1 MNKGLVL
8 VLLMAANPDVS
19 CASEKPTDLA
29 SRCSNVSVL
38 LDCTDGPCVCSQDE
52 SFCGEEAHTGELCC
66 SSDAQSNVLGI
77 GVCENNECYV
87 TGCITSR

>member
-8 VLLMAANPDVS
+8 VFLVAANSGSS
-19 CASEKPTDLA
+19 CLEETAPDLA

-77 GVCENNECYV
+77 GVCQNSECYV